1 MERLAERPFNPEYFE
16 IVDGKTM
23 EKIKNPDN
31 HKLIVACTAV
41 WAGKVR
47 LIDNM
52 ILKGKV

>member
-1 MERLAERPFNPEYFE
+1 MSVKPFKPEYFE

-23 EKIKNPDN
+23 EKVKNPDN

-41 WAGKVR
+41 WAGKIR

-52 ILKGKV
+52 ILKGRV